1 MRYYIIDNT
10 IRKEPFIYNSVN
22 EVVKHLETA
31 VQHKFRKTRQQ
42 YMQNL
47 IDLGHGYDDPQGK
60 VFTQSL
66 SEYFNIGTV
75 RKDGTFVKGNIHE
88 VEQYSKYRTEMGD

>member
-22 EVVKHLETA
+22 EIVKHLETA
-31 VQHKFRKTRQQ
+31 VQRKFRQTRRQ

-47 IDLGHGYDDPQGK
+47 IDLGYGYDDVQGK

-75 RKDGTFVKGNIHE
+75 RKDGSLVKGNIHE
-88 VEQYSKYRTEMGD
+88 VDQYSKYRTEMGD

>member
-22 EVVKHLETA
+22 EIVKHLETS
-31 VQHKFRKTRQQ
+31 VQRKFRQTRQQ

-47 IDLGHGYDDPQGK
+47 IDLGHGYDDVQGK

-75 RKDGTFVKGNIHE
+75 RKDGTLIKGNIHE

>member
-1 MRYYIIDNT
+1 MKYYIIDNT
-10 IRKEPFIYNSVN
+10 IRREPFIYNSVN
-22 EVVKHLETA
+22 EVVKHLETT
-31 VQHKFRKTRQQ
+31 VQHKFRQTRQQ

-47 IDLGHGYDDPQGK
+47 IDLGHGYDDAEGK

-75 RKDGTFVKGNIHE
+75 RKDGSLVKGNIHE
-88 VEQYSKYRTEMGD
+88 VAQYNKYRTEMGD

>member
-22 EVVKHLETA
+22 EIVKHLETS
-31 VQHKFRKTRQQ
+31 VQRKFRQTRQQ

-47 IDLGHGYDDPQGK
+47 IDLGYGYDDVQGK

-75 RKDGTFVKGNIHE
+75 RKDGTLIKGN
-88 VEQYSKYRTEMGD
+88 YS

>member
-10 IRKEPFIYNSVN
+10 VKKEPFIYNSVS
-22 EVVKHLETA
+22 EIVKHLETT
-31 VQHKFRKTRQQ
+31 VQRKFRQNRQQ

-47 IDLGHGYDDPQGK
+47 IDLGHGYDDAQGK

-66 SEYFNIGTV
+66 GEYFNIGTV
-75 RKDGTFVKGNIHE
+75 RKDGQLIKGNIHE